1 MANVT
6 ISGLAA
12 GTALVGT
19 EPFPGV
25 QASNTVKFTATQ
37 IATFAWTTPV
47 LTGNVSLSTIITPA
61 TNTDLTVTPNGTG
74 AVLLNSTTNIG
85 LKSSITTVGLGSADA
100 TITTKGAYNLI
111 LRTNDATANQG
122 IITIN
127 DGVNGDISISPDGTG
142 QLLVL
147 KNILGST
154 AIRSSGPTSGVGY
167 ATGAGG
173 TVTQAT
179 SKATG
184 VTLSKVCGQI
194 TTAADALAA
203 ATSVSFVVTNT
214 AVAAGDVMVLN
225 LVSGGTAG
233 AYTLNA
239 ACTAGSATITIRN
252 VTAASLSETL
262 VIGFVLVKA
271 VTA

>member
-6 ISGLAA
+6 ISGLAS

-25 QASNTVKFTATQ
+25 QAGNTVKFTATQ

-74 AVLLNSTTNIG
+74 SVLLNSTTNIG
-85 LKSSITTVGLGSADA
+85 LKSSTTTVGTGSADA
-100 TITTKGAYNLI
+100 TITTNGAHNLI
-111 LRTNDATANQG
+111 LRTNAATANQG

-173 TVTQAT
+173 TVVQAT

-184 VTLSKVCGQI
+184 VTLNKVCGTI
-194 TTAADALAA
+194 TTANVALAN
-203 ATSVSFVVTNT
+203 ATAVSFTLTNS
-214 AVAAGDVMVLN
+214 AIEAGDIIILN
-225 LVSGGTAG
+225 QVSGGTVG
-233 AYTLNA
+233 AYVLNGS
-239 ACTAGSATITIRN
+239 CGAGSATVTIRN
-252 VTAASLSETL
+252 ISGGSLTEAI
-262 VIGFVLVKA
+262 VIGFALVKA

>member
-25 QASNTVKFTATQ
+25 QGGNTVKFTATQ

-61 TNTDLTVTPNGTG
+61 SNTDLTITPNGTG
-74 AVLLNSTTNIG
+74 KVIFSSAISTPATNTN
-85 LKSSITTVGLGSADA
+85 L
-100 TITTKGAYNLI
+100 TIAPN
-111 LRTNDATANQG
+111 
-122 IITIN
+122 
-127 DGVNGDISISPDGTG
+127 GTG
-142 QLLVL
+142 KVLVS
-147 KNILGST
+147 NDVLGST
-154 AIRSSGPTSGVGY
+154 YIRSNGPTSGVGY

-194 TTAADALAA
+194 TTAADALAT

-214 AVAAGDVMVLN
+214 TVAVGDVMVLN
-225 LVSGGTAG
+225 HVSGGTAG
-233 AYTLNA
+233 AYTFNA
-239 ACTAGSATITIRN
+239 SCGAGSATITIRN
-252 VTAASLSETL
+252 VSGGSLSEAL

>member
-12 GTALVGT
+12 GTALTGT

-25 QASNTVKFTATQ
+25 QAGNTVKFTATQ

-74 AVLLNSTTNIG
+74 SVLLNSSTNVG
-85 LKSSITTVGLGSADA
+85 LQSSTTTVGAGTADA

-111 LRTNDATANQG
+111 LRTNDGAANQG

-142 QLLVL
+142 RLLVL
-147 KNILGST
+147 KDILGST
-154 AIRSSGPTSGVGY
+154 AIRSNGPTSGVGY

-179 SKATG
+179 SKSTG
-184 VTLSKVCGQI
+184 VTLSKVCGTI

-203 ATSVSFVVTNT
+203 NTSVTFTMTNT
-214 AVAAGDVMVLN
+214 ASAAGDVMILN
-225 LVSGGTAG
+225 HVSGGTIG

-239 ACTAGSATITIRN
+239 ACNSGTVSITIRN
-252 VTAASLSETL
+252 VTAGSLSESL

>member
-12 GTALVGT
+12 GTALTGT

-25 QASNTVKFTATQ
+25 QAGNTVKFTATQ

-61 TNTDLTVTPNGTG
+61 TNTNLTITPNGTG
-74 AVLLNSTTNIG
+74 KVLV
-85 LKSSITTVGLGSADA
+85 SSDILGSA
-100 TITTKGAYNLI
+100 Y
-111 LRTNDATANQG
+111 
-122 IITIN
+122 
-127 DGVNGDISISPDGTG
+127 
-142 QLLVL
+142 
-147 KNILGST
+147 
-154 AIRSSGPTSGVGY
+154 IRSNGATNGIGY

-239 ACTAGSATITIRN
+239 ACAAGSATITIRN

>member
-25 QASNTVKFTATQ
+25 QAGNTVKFTATQ

-100 TITTKGAYNLI
+100 TITTKGAYNLV

-194 TTAADALAA
+194 TTAAEALAA
-203 ATSVSFVVTNT
+203 DTSVSFVVTNT
-214 AVAAGDVMVLN
+214 AVAAGDVMALN
-225 LVSGGTAG
+225 HVSGGTVG
-233 AYTLNA
+233 GYTLNA

-252 VTAASLSETL
+252 VTAASLSEAL